1 MHAYRSFGRHIVV
14 GLVVVMTAT
23 MGSSIRAAAGSGH
36 GESGVDHRDGHGDR
50 ERNDDRDHDHSK
62 SRRAG
67 GTCTTTFR
75 FTGPTTIHIDGRCDL
90 LHLGATTL
98 SAEQTVTQ
106 LPDGSL
112 SAINDSI
119 YTAANGD
126 RLLSHFVGGAT
137 PSPTGLVLTGTETYV
152 GGTGRF
158 DDASGRSSLNGT
170 VSFTSAS
177 EGIGEYTLAGRI
189 SFRSRSSQ

>member
-1 MHAYRSFGRHIVV
+1 M
-14 GLVVVMTAT
+14 
-23 MGSSIRAAAGSGH
+23 
-36 GESGVDHRDGHGDR
+36 
-50 ERNDDRDHDHSK
+50 
-62 SRRAG
+62 
-67 GTCTTTFR
+67 
-75 FTGPTTIHIDGRCDL
+75 

-126 RLLSHFVGGAT
+126 RLFSHFVGGAT
-137 PSPTGLVLTGTETYV
+137 PASTGLALTGIETYV

-177 EGIGEYTLAGRI
+177 EGIGEYTLTGRI
-189 SFRSRSSQ
+189 SF